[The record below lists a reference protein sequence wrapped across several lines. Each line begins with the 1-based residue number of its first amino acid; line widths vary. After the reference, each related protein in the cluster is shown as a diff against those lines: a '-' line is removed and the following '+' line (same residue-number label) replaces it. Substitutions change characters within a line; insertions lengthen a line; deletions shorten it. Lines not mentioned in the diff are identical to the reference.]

1 MAIENAKKF
10 VEKVQADAALAER
23 MKGMTPEEG
32 LALAKELGLE
42 FTEAELKSALNN
54 RELSPEE
61 LDEAAGGKQNSDPT
75 ALMLKKAEHCHGDTK
90 GPRHNWVKTGHI
102 EEPHS
107 FLLWDYT
114 KGYDIEKCSLCGEE
128 RRRRT

>member
-23 MKGMTPEEG
+23 VKGMTPQEG
-32 LALAKELGLE
+32 LALAKEMGLE
-42 FTEAELKSALNN
+42 FTEDELKDALNN
-54 RELSPEE
+54 RELDPEE
-61 LDEAAGGKQNSDPT
+61 LDEAAGGVRNDQAT
-75 ALMLKKAEHCHGDTK
+75 TLKMKKEMHCHGDIH
-90 GPRHNWVKTGHI
+90 GPEHQWVKTGHI
-102 EEPHS
+102 EEPHT

-128 RRRRT
+128 RRTRT

>member
-1 MAIENAKKF
+1 MAIENAKQF
-10 VEKVQADAALAER
+10 VEKITTDAALAER
-23 MKGMTPEEG
+23 VNGLTLQED

-75 ALMLKKAEHCHGDTK
+75 ALMLEKAEHCHGDTK
-90 GPRHNWVKTGHI
+90 GPRHNWVKTGHV

-128 RRRRT
+128 RRTRT